1 MTSADAP
8 AHPFLPEF
16 LGGDEPYRLLVC
28 DDHALFRR
36 GLMVVVEEEP
46 DIEVLGEADSGPEAT
61 ALAEDLA
68 PDVILVDVALPPYGG
83 VAAAAQMSRA
93 VPTARII
100 VLAANEKHPDELLE
114 AFGAGACGVLLKEQA
129 LDRISD
135 AVRRLA
141 RGETLLSP
149 VVAGAVRDLVTSL
162 PDDPMPGVP
171 HIDVSDRER
180 LVLEVVAR
188 GADATDAAT
197 GLGIDPHV
205 AVNLLRNLIRKLQR
219 YWRAEDAIVSL
230 AMVPATGDELDAVA
244 ARARRV
250 VGS

>member
-1 MTSADAP
+1 VTSADALVP
-8 AHPFLPEF
+8 AFLPDVRWS
-16 LGGDEPYRLLVC
+16 DEPYRLLIC

-36 GLMVVVEEEP
+36 GLMVVVEEVS

-68 PDVILVDVALPPYGG
+68 PDVILVDIALPPYGG

-114 AFGAGACGVLLKEQA
+114 AFGAGACGVLLKELA
-129 LDRISD
+129 LDQVAD

-141 RGETLLSP
+141 WGETLLSP
-149 VVAGAVRDLVTSL
+149 VVAGAVRDLITSL

-188 GADATDAAT
+188 GADASDAAT
-197 GLGIDPHV
+197 GLGISPHV
-205 AVNLLRNLIRKLQR
+205 AVNLLRNLVRKLQR

-230 AMVPATGDELDAVA
+230 ALVAQPANDLDAVA
-244 ARARRV
+244 ARAARV
-250 VGS
+250 VGT